1 MDFAMPSCMFQK
13 KFPERTDMP
22 KTKAFN
28 DYCNEYDEWF
38 EKNQAVFEMELEA
51 VRQLLPPPG
60 SGGVEIG
67 VGTGNF
73 AVPLG
78 IKVGLE
84 PSEAMARIARRR
96 GVTVYAGVA
105 EDLPFSDGEFEFVL
119 MVTCICFFD
128 DVARAFAEAFRI
140 LKAGGCIVVGFIDRE
155 SELGRR
161 YDENRA
167 ASRFY
172 REATFFSTPEVLN
185 LLKEAGF
192 ECKGIR
198 QTLIPGDTVAT
209 IREGYG
215 AGAFVV
221 VRGEKTRIPVAN

>member
-1 MDFAMPSCMFQK
+1 MTKTAPF
-13 KFPERTDMP
+13 DMYSD
-22 KTKAFN
+22 A
-28 DYCNEYDEWF
+28 YDEWF
-38 EKNQAVFEMELEA
+38 EKNQGVFEVELEA

-60 SGGVEIG
+60 SRGVEIG

-78 IKVGLE
+78 IKLGLE
-84 PSEAMARIARRR
+84 PSEAMARIARQR
-96 GVTVYAGVA
+96 GVTVFPGVA
-105 EDLPFSDGEFEFVL
+105 EDLPFSSGEFEFVL

-128 DVARAFAEAFRI
+128 DVARACAEAFRV
-140 LKAGGCIVVGFIDRE
+140 LKPGGCIIVGFIDRE

-161 YDENRA
+161 YDEARA

-172 REATFFSTPEVLN
+172 REAAFFSTPEVLK
-185 LLKEAGF
+185 LLTDAGF
-192 ECKGIR
+192 KCTGIR
-198 QTLIPGDTVAT
+198 QALIPGDAVAA

-221 VRGEKTRIPVAN
+221 VRGGKARNPVAN

>member
-1 MDFAMPSCMFQK
+1 
-13 KFPERTDMP
+13 MP
-22 KTKAFN
+22 KTKVFN
-28 DYCNEYDEWF
+28 DYCDEYDEWF
-38 EKNQAVFEMELEA
+38 EKNRDVFEMELEA

-60 SGGVEIG
+60 SRGAEIG

-96 GVTVYAGVA
+96 GVTVYPGVA
-105 EDLPFSDGEFEFVL
+105 EDLPFSSGEFEFVL

-128 DVARAFAEAFRI
+128 DVARAFAEAFRV

-167 ASRFY
+167 ESRFY
-172 REATFFSTPEVLN
+172 REATFFSTPEVLK
-185 LLKEAGF
+185 LLTDAGF
-192 ECKGIR
+192 ECTGIR
-198 QTLIPGDTVAT
+198 QALIPGDTVAP

-221 VRGEKTRIPVAN
+221 VRCEKTRNLAAN